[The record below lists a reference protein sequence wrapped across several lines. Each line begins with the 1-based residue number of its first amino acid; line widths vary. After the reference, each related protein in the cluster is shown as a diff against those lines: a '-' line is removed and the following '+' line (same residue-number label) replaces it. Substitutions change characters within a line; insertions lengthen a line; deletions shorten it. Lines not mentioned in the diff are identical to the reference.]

1 MAITKI
7 LFCSPSKAG
16 KQQAKQANQQ
26 TDAQMRAD
34 ECREM
39 KIGDCP
45 GGWRGGGVA
54 KAVCMARTTAC
65 GLSNNYLPRL
75 GCVQQEHLLSLWGLR
90 LHYASLSIGRRGKQ
104 SWWLALG
111 ARGASK
117 AAAAVACSK
126 LFYERCKAFLI
137 KTPLAQLMKVNN
149 FHFPLSYFF
158 PSKRRCRHTQ
168 CRKITFCV
176 ENNSL
181 PFLYSLP
188 LWLGLKIIQVINR
201 VRQRSQLQQWQ
212 LCITGRRAWVGA
224 CAIVGDC

>member
-1 MAITKI
+1 MNAERWKLVTI
-7 LFCSPSKAG
+7 
-16 KQQAKQANQQ
+16 QE
-26 TDAQMRAD
+26 R
-34 ECREM
+34 R
-39 KIGDCP
+39 
-45 GGWRGGGVA
+45 GGVA

-75 GCVQQEHLLSLWGLR
+75 CCTAGASPLSLWGLR

-104 SWWLALG
+104 SQWLPLG
-111 ARGASK
+111 RGASK
-117 AAAAVACSK
+117 AAAAAVACSK

-158 PSKRRCRHTQ
+158 PSKRRCRHMQ
-168 CRKITFCV
+168 CRQITFCV

-212 LCITGRRAWVGA
+212 LCITGRWAWVGRVLLSGTA
-224 CAIVGDC
+224 KPISCVKTKHAEELSMRN

>member
-1 MAITKI
+1 M
-7 LFCSPSKAG
+7 P
-16 KQQAKQANQQ
+16 
-26 TDAQMRAD
+26 RD
-34 ECREM
+34 ENWWLYR
-39 KIGDCP
+39 
-45 GGWRGGGVA
+45 RGGVGWLKLFAWLVQLPVVYQTIIYQGW
-54 KAVCMARTTAC
+54 AVYSR
-65 GLSNNYLPRL
+65 SSS
-75 GCVQQEHLLSLWGLR
+75 SLWGLR

-104 SWWLALG
+104 SQWLPLS
-111 ARGASK
+111 RGASK

-176 ENNSL
+176 KNNSL

-212 LCITGRRAWVGA
+212 LCITGRWAWVGA